1 VQIKNLVENLR
12 SALDLAGRGLFDRYG
27 SSSKASPKIYFP
39 WSMGRAVGAALLTWT
54 TDKPTM
60 PGLHG
65 YRRSPG
71 WVGFVVEIELEGATL
86 TVDDRNDECGG
97 EVDNIE
103 GEWAGPLE
111 PPESLWK

>member
-39 WSMGRAVGAALLTWT
+39 WPMGRAAGAALLTWT
-54 TDKPTM
+54 TDKPTV
-60 PGLHG
+60 PRLYR

-71 WVGFVVEIELEGATL
+71 WVGFVVEVEFEGDTL
-86 TVDDRNDECGG
+86 TVDNQNDECSG
-97 EVDNIE
+97 EVDNME

-111 PPESLWK
+111 PPE